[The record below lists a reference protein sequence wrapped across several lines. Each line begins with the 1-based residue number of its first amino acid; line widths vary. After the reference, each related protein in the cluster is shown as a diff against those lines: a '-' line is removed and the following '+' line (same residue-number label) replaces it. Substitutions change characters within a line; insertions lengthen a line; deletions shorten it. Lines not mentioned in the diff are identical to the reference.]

1 MNRDGSVVELTLES
15 SLDKLEMV
23 EEVARRVS
31 GMAGFDEEG
40 EFQIE
45 MAVHETVI
53 NAIAHGNNED
63 PQKNVH
69 LKFQIFGDRLEISVR
84 DEGKGFKIDT
94 VPDPLAE
101 ENILNVS
108 GRGIFLIQKF
118 MDDVRVV
125 NHADSGTEVIM
136 VKRLNSKVQPNR
148 GGRDREHEG
157 HSTSS

>member
-1 MNRDGSVVELTLES
+1 MSRDGSVVELTLES

-31 GMAGFDEEG
+31 GMAGFDEES

-53 NAIAHGNNED
+53 NAIAHGNKED
-63 PQKNVH
+63 PQKNVW